1 MRFRFTWMALVVV
14 VAAVAAGCATG
25 AADPEPVVADG
36 EEQLVAEGRQ
46 LYEATCAQC
55 HGADLR
61 GTDNGPPFL
70 DEVYAPDH
78 HPDGAFY
85 AAVQFGVQPHHWD
98 FGAMPPQEVD
108 EDDVAAIVAYVRSVQ
123 RAEGIAP

>member
-1 MRFRFTWMALVVV
+1 MATI
-14 VAAVAAGCATG
+14 AGACATG
-25 AADPEPVVADG
+25 AADTEPVVADG
-36 EEQLVAEGRQ
+36 EEQLVAEGEQ

-55 HGADLR
+55 HGADLG

-70 DEVYAPDH
+70 DDVYTPDH

-85 AAVQFGVQPHHWD
+85 AAAQFGVQAHHWA
-98 FGAMPPQEVD
+98 FGAMPPQDVD
-108 EDDVAAIVAYVRSVQ
+108 EEEVAAIVAYVRSVQ